1 MARFADSGTSL
12 AHAAFL
18 LQLHPIARIFV
29 ERGEPQGAA
38 VKKITVERRHQ
49 MEAASSRVRA
59 RRAAACLES
68 GEPLRGCDPEGHG
81 KNAPAWLLLI
91 DRQPKRVVVAP

>member
-38 VKKITVERRHQ
+38 VKKIHGRTAPSNGGRVIACQ
-49 MEAASSRVRA
+49 STPSSGLLGK
-59 RRAAACLES
+59 RRAI
-68 GEPLRGCDPEGHG
+68 
-81 KNAPAWLLLI
+81 AWL
-91 DRQPKRVVVAP
+91 